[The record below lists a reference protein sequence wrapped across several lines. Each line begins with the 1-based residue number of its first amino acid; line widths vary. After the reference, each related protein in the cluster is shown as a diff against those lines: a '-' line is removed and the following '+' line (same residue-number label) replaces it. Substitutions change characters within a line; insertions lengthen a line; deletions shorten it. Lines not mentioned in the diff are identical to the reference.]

1 MRIAAPFL
9 GLAGALAAA
18 LACRD
23 EGRPTATISPAD
35 TADQVLIGMTHYIT
49 KDGVLRARVRADTA
63 YFYSTTQAADL
74 QAVHITFYN
83 AAGAETSTLTARQ
96 GAYHWRGGD
105 MEGRGNVVVVTTDGR
120 TLRTEQLRY
129 SQSKNEV
136 TADGPFVF
144 DGPNRHVEGEGFT
157 SDPDFKNVVA
167 KHPKGTGG
175 KFTLP
180 NQ

>member
-1 MRIAAPFL
+1 MRAGLAPLIAAL
-9 GLAGALAAA
+9 VVC
-18 LACRD
+18 ACRD
-23 EGRPTATISPAD
+23 GGRPTATISPAD
-35 TADQVLIGMTHYIT
+35 TADQVLFGMSHYVT
-49 KDGVLRARVRADTA
+49 KDGVQRARVRADTA
-63 YFYSTTQAADL
+63 YFYSAAQTAAL
-74 QAVHITFYN
+74 RIVHITFYN
-83 AAGAETSTLTARQ
+83 VAGAETSTLTSRE
-96 GAYHWRGGD
+96 GTYHWRTGD
-105 MEGRGNVVVVTTDGR
+105 MEADRNVVVLTTDGR
-120 TLRTEQLRY
+120 TLRTDELHY
-129 SQSKNEV
+129 DQSKNQV